1 MRGYEVHR
9 PESQVWPC
17 CRLAGRHGKTPLP
30 FCAFKSSSENG
41 GEDSDNF
48 YIKVIVK
55 TKLSN
60 VYRVKHI
67 KLLGLSMAAG
77 KGLNFVS

>member
-1 MRGYEVHR
+1 MKYTGLSLRFG
-9 PESQVWPC
+9 PAADQ
-17 CRLAGRHGKTPLP
+17 LGGRGKTPLP
-30 FCAFKSSSENG
+30 FCAFKTSSENG

-48 YIKVIVK
+48 YIKAIVK